1 VVAGVDGPEENCFW
15 ERIDDGSIEG
25 HAELSK
31 RAEKVFEEGEVVALE
46 PDHIHSVMNRSD
58 RVTVSLHTYGMH
70 VNHTG
75 RSQFDLERN
84 LEIPFTVV
92 EQ

>member
-1 VVAGVDGPEENCFW
+1 M
-15 ERIDDGSIEG
+15 
-25 HAELSK
+25 
-31 RAEKVFEEGEVVALE
+31 FEEGEVVALE

>member
-1 VVAGVDGPEENCFW
+1 M
-15 ERIDDGSIEG
+15 
-25 HAELSK
+25 
-31 RAEKVFEEGEVVALE
+31 ALE
-46 PDHIHSVMNRSD
+46 SDHIHSVMNHSD

-75 RSQFDLERN
+75 RSQFDVEKN